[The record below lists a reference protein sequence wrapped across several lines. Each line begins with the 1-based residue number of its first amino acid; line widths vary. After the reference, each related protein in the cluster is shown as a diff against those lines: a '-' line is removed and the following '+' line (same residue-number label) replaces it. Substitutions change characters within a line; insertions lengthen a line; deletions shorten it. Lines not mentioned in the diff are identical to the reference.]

1 MPQNNQPTVVIDT
14 SILLNFLKAGRVALL
29 GGAGF
34 RILILDQ
41 VLAEIT
47 QPEQKKGLQK
57 AIDSGIFDFEQVTD
71 PKEVELFA
79 NLHASGRLG
88 AGECAVL
95 AVAITRNLVA
105 GVQDRRARTEGER
118 RSKNLRFCQTEDL
131 IVGLIR
137 NGRITL
143 GDADQLLIEWAQRHR
158 FRSRV
163 TSFKTL
169 L

>member
-1 MPQNNQPTVVIDT
+1 MPQQNPLTVVIDT

-29 GGAGF
+29 GHAGF
-34 RILILDQ
+34 QILLLDQ
-41 VLAEIT
+41 ILAEIT
-47 QPEQKKGLQK
+47 QPEQRKTLQK
-57 AIDSGIFDFEQVTD
+57 AINSGILDFERVTD
-71 PKEVELFA
+71 VKEVELFA
-79 NLHASGRLG
+79 NLHAGGRLG

-118 RSKNLRFCQTEDL
+118 RSKDLQFCQTEDL

-137 NGRITL
+137 NGQITL
-143 GDADQLLIEWAQRHR
+143 EDADQLLIEWAQRHR
-158 FRSRV
+158 FRSKV

>member
-1 MPQNNQPTVVIDT
+1 MPQQNPLTVVIDT
-14 SILLNFLKAGRVALL
+14 SILLNFLKVGRIALL
-29 GGAGF
+29 GRAGF
-34 RILILDQ
+34 RILLLDQ

-47 QPEQKKGLQK
+47 QPEQKEEMQK
-57 AIDSGIFDFEQVTD
+57 AIDAGILNFEQVTD
-71 PKEVELFA
+71 VEEVELFA
-79 NLHASGRLG
+79 NLHAGGRLG

-118 RSKNLRFCQTEDL
+118 RSKGLRFCQTEDL
-131 IVGLIR
+131 IVALIR
-137 NGRITL
+137 NGQMTL
-143 GDADQLLIEWAQRHR
+143 EDADPLLVEWAQKHR